1 MPYAG
6 RLPALHRGRPI
17 IIVGFDA
24 THALCVEEGR
34 LRYVEHAEIEIPWQG
49 DAEAF
54 VWNELGGQYEEIAP
68 APTDADDD
76 DPDIASEPETDD
88 TGDARE

>member
-34 LRYVEHAEIEIPWQG
+34 LRYVEHAEIEVSWQG
-49 DAEAF
+49 DDSALLWTEF
-54 VWNELGGQYEEIAP
+54 GGQYAEDIVAP
-68 APTDADDD
+68 ADAGGD
-76 DPDIASEPETDD
+76 DPDLAEQSEPDGS
-88 TGDARE
+88 GDARE